1 SVAITWRSTLPSG
14 TDVESNVEPVGCQV
28 PPPLVE
34 YSYATLAIPE
44 AFEPPGSLV
53 VELRLTAPRRNAPGL
68 VIVALGGVLSTR
80 TLVTA
85 ADVVVFPATSRTTMW
100 SW

>member
-1 SVAITWRSTLPSG
+1 
-14 TDVESNVEPVGCQV
+14 
-28 PPPLVE
+28 LVE

-68 VIVALGGVLSTR
+68 VIVALGGVLSTSR
-80 TLVTA
+80 SVTGADA
-85 ADVVVFPATSRTTMW
+85 AWLPATSYATVRR
-100 SW
+100 S